1 MWVMTRRW
9 GLGLQ
14 ISMGLGLLML
24 AAPLVAEPA
33 RRSVEAFNTYC
44 RRVEAG
50 LAEQH
55 RSAEGFVVL
64 GTGEAERMRG
74 GAVVVER
81 LPGVGDLEGAMVHD
95 WRGTAFAPGATAG
108 DFERLM
114 RDFEAYPKNFAPEV
128 LEAKTVGRDRDHLQ
142 AWMRVRQRH
151 VITVVMDSRY
161 AIAYGRLDARHGYS
175 VSRSTEME
183 EIAGAGT
190 RGERRMGA
198 DEEHGFLWRLNTY
211 WSYEERDG
219 GLYLQVE
226 AVSLTRAVPRGL
238 GWAIGPYV
246 ESVPRESLEFT
257 LRSAVKALRK

>member
-1 MWVMTRRW
+1 MW
-9 GLGLQ
+9 
-14 ISMGLGLLML
+14 MGVGLLLL
-24 AAPLVAEPA
+24 AVPLVGEPT
-33 RRSVEAFNTYC
+33 REAVRAFEGYC

-55 RSAEGFVVL
+55 RSAGGFVVM
-64 GTGEAERMRG
+64 GAGEEARVRG

-81 LPGVGDLEGAMVHD
+81 LPGVGDLEGSMVHD
-95 WRGTAFAPGATAG
+95 WRGTAFAPGATAA

-114 RDFEAYPKNFAPEV
+114 GDFEAYPRNFAPQV
-128 LEAKTVGRDRDHLQ
+128 LEAKTVTRDGDHLQ

-161 AIAYGRLDARHGYS
+161 DVTYGRLDAGHGYS

-183 EIAGAGT
+183 EMEGGRALGAN
-190 RGERRMGA
+190 
-198 DEEHGFLWRLNTY
+198 EEHGFLWRLNTY

-246 ESVPRESLEFT
+246 ESVPRESMEFT